1 MNATNLAAIAPS
13 LPADGSGQGVP
24 TYLASLSSG
33 PSRTSMRSALDQVA
47 RILTGSDEVDA
58 SRVPWNRLR
67 YEHMQ
72 ALRSHLADAY
82 APATAN
88 KMLAAV
94 RGVLRSAWRVGTM
107 DTDDYSR
114 AMDVKSVRGSRL
126 PAGRAL
132 NAGEIRALFSVCSA
146 DRNPAGTRDA
156 AAFAMLFGAG
166 LRRSEAVSVHLDDY
180 EPDSGTLTI
189 NGKGNRQRLV
199 YATGGGKEAIEAWL
213 ADRGDWEGALLAPVN
228 KGGQVQERPM
238 TAQALMYR
246 LQTRCAQA
254 GIQPCSPHDLRRTF
268 VSELLDAGADITS
281 VQRLAGH
288 QSPTTTARYDRRGER
303 AKKKAAEMLVVPYR
317 APEQGVETANGS
329 AKTPRLLPWPT
340 NTPEHRW
347 YGFGRYYAMF
357 PSDYAYGA
365 VCALTDPGE
374 RVIDPFCGRGNAPY
388 TAAVLGRPSLGIDI
402 NPVAWLFSQVKLY
415 PEPDVQRLLDRLEQ
429 IGKATRSQDRTSRSE
444 FESMA
449 WCGDV
454 RGFLRA
460 ARREL
465 DWKDSVTDR
474 TLMGFITLHMQDKR
488 GVGMSNQLPVTIAS
502 SPDYSISWW
511 TKNGMTEPPE
521 VAPTALLRAKIEW
534 RYRYGTPQQV
544 KASAALGDAREILRQ
559 TPPQQAGLLITSPP
573 YYGVT
578 DYWNDHWIRLWVLGH
593 EMRKD
598 WKHSDRH
605 ENLLKYRELIRG
617 VFEAAAPHLKEDAA
631 VLVRSDRRRKTADT
645 CIEALRATWP
655 GRRLLTRSSTAANPG
670 ISLMHGRG
678 GSQAKEL
685 DLLQPV
691 ERGRLWWRAQGFK
704 ALR

>member
-13 LPADGSGQGVP
+13 LPADGSGQGVR

-199 YATGGGKEAIEAWL
+199 YATGGGKEAIEAWM
-213 ADRGDWEGALLAPVN
+213 ADRGDFEGALLAPVN

-317 APEQGVETANGS
+317 RTASG
-329 AKTPRLLPWPT
+329 
-340 NTPEHRW
+340 
-347 YGFGRYYAMF
+347 
-357 PSDYAYGA
+357 
-365 VCALTDPGE
+365 
-374 RVIDPFCGRGNAPY
+374 
-388 TAAVLGRPSLGIDI
+388 
-402 NPVAWLFSQVKLY
+402 
-415 PEPDVQRLLDRLEQ
+415 
-429 IGKATRSQDRTSRSE
+429 
-444 FESMA
+444 
-449 WCGDV
+449 
-454 RGFLRA
+454 
-460 ARREL
+460 
-465 DWKDSVTDR
+465 
-474 TLMGFITLHMQDKR
+474 
-488 GVGMSNQLPVTIAS
+488 
-502 SPDYSISWW
+502 
-511 TKNGMTEPPE
+511 
-521 VAPTALLRAKIEW
+521 
-534 RYRYGTPQQV
+534 
-544 KASAALGDAREILRQ
+544 
-559 TPPQQAGLLITSPP
+559 
-573 YYGVT
+573 
-578 DYWNDHWIRLWVLGH
+578 
-593 EMRKD
+593 
-598 WKHSDRH
+598 
-605 ENLLKYRELIRG
+605 
-617 VFEAAAPHLKEDAA
+617 
-631 VLVRSDRRRKTADT
+631 
-645 CIEALRATWP
+645 
-655 GRRLLTRSSTAANPG
+655 
-670 ISLMHGRG
+670 
-678 GSQAKEL
+678 
-685 DLLQPV
+685 
-691 ERGRLWWRAQGFK
+691 
-704 ALR
+704 